1 MPARLISRGSKIGIS
16 AGNPLCVWFAG
27 PSSPRSERLSTRR
40 RPRRVPG
47 ALSAAKGADGHRA
60 GGWLRTTFTRSR
72 QCRVS
77 MSRNPEA
84 AERSR
89 AAHATGIVAAN
100 VEWICSASADLS
112 SEKMNTVDVA
122 TDNSWIANFCTPVK
136 KMWICWRSATR
147 HVIAG
152 VGQRNRHRAGKVRD
166 WVSCIGILSDFYWS
180 TRRWGGP
187 GEHQPV

>member
-1 MPARLISRGSKIGIS
+1 MHRQFGIS

-27 PSSPRSERLSTRR
+27 PSLPRSGRALERRWP
-40 RPRRVPG
+40 RPVPDG
-47 ALSAAKGADGHRA
+47 LSAGTDAVGHGA
-60 GGWLRTTFTRSR
+60 GGWLRATFTRSR

-77 MSRNPEA
+77 TSRNPEA
-84 AERSR
+84 AERAR
-89 AAHATGIVAAN
+89 AAHATGIIAAN
-100 VEWICSASADLS
+100 VKWICSASSGPS
-112 SEKMNTVDVA
+112 SEKMNTADVA

-166 WVSCIGILSDFYWS
+166 WVSGIGILSDFYWS